1 MTVPDTQPVIYEVE
15 CTLDPADAADFDAW
29 LPGHVRQMLACPGFT
44 GVEIQAPA
52 LEAKSAPVRR
62 IQYRLESA
70 AALERYLAEDA
81 AGMQADVVARFGD
94 QVACTR
100 RVLVPHAAG
109 LPLPEAPV
117 TCRNCGAAVPG
128 KFCAE
133 CGQSGEVHV
142 LSVGDVAHDIVH
154 SVLHV
159 DSRVWRTLHSLLL
172 RPGELSSAFIAGQR
186 QRYLPPFRLYLVISV
201 AFFALTAMLPQSSQ
215 APLFQIDKS
224 GETVVAP
231 VTLRLPKDSDAP
243 PAPSDTTS
251 TRRKLEQVAADPR
264 APRVAR
270 ELAAEVERGM
280 AAGEIPDGVSI
291 NLGWPRLDR
300 LLEEA
305 AGKIRQDGGR
315 RLAQLFFA
323 TVPKLMFLFLPL
335 MAAVAQFFYWK
346 PRRLYAEH
354 LVLFLHVHAFVFLLL
369 SVTTL
374 IGAAASLEL
383 PWIGLLDFVGL
394 VLKFYIPYYAY
405 RAMRVVYGNGRVLT
419 AAKFVAVS
427 AVYFLLL
434 GITMAVGVVYSMLS
448 L

>member
-1 MTVPDTQPVIYEVE
+1 MATSPSEQIVYEIE
-15 CTLDPADAADFDAW
+15 CRLDPSATTEFDAW
-29 LPGHVRQMLACPGFT
+29 LPGHVRQVLDCPGFV
-44 GVEIQAPA
+44 GAEIMASA
-52 LEAKSAPVRR
+52 AEADVAVLRR
-62 IQYRLESA
+62 IQYRLENA
-70 AALERYLAEDA
+70 AALGRYLAEDA
-81 AGMQADVVARFGD
+81 PRLRADALSRFGD
-94 QVACTR
+94 QVRYTW
-100 RVLVPHAAG
+100 RVLAPTAVSGRPPPVAITCQDCG
-109 LPLPEAPV
+109 QPV
-117 TCRNCGAAVPG
+117 TG
-128 KFCAE
+128 KYCAE
-133 CGQSGEVHV
+133 CGQSARVHV
-142 LSVGDVAHDIVH
+142 LTIGEVFHDVVH
-154 SVLHV
+154 SVLHL

-224 GETVVAP
+224 GEMVVAP

-243 PAPSDTTS
+243 PAPSDTKS
-251 TRRKLEQVAADPR
+251 TRRKPEQVAADPR
-264 APRVAR
+264 APRV
-270 ELAAEVERGM
+270 ERGM
-280 AAGEIPDGVSI
+280 ATGEIPDGVSI

-305 AGKIRQDGGR
+305 TGKIRQDGGR

-335 MAAVAQFFYWK
+335 MAAVAQFFYWR

-394 VLKFYIPYYAY
+394 ALKFYIPYYAY